1 MINKS
6 LADSCRS
13 NYALA
18 NPFPH
23 IVIDDFIPKDLAIQ
37 CYNQMSQ
44 HEDWMFDSMMG
55 YPEDERDSQVN
66 KWWTPFDTDSKNRL
80 ESDMPAVWKCLQYF
94 NSRPFLLFLE
104 NLTGI
109 KDLIADVDFEGG
121 GIHKIKNGGRLE
133 LHSDYNKHPN
143 KDIWRRIN
151 LLLYLTPNW
160 NYNGHLDL
168 YEKDP
173 LVKVKSIL
181 RTFNR
186 AVIFNTTDDSIH
198 GHPTPLVCPEEVS
211 RYSFALYYFTKD
223 RPEHEKSDSKAAIRY
238 KTSYLKK

>member
-1 MINKS
+1 MIKKS

-23 IVIDDFIPKDLAIQ
+23 IVIDDFIPEDLALQ

-44 HEDWMFDSMMG
+44 HQQWMFDTMEG

-66 KWWTPFDTDSKNRL
+66 KWWTPFDTESKNRL

-181 RTFNR
+181 PTFNR

-223 RPEHEKSDSKAAIRY
+223 RPEHEKSDSKAAIWY
-238 KTSYLKK
+238 KTSYL

>member
-23 IVIDDFIPKDLAIQ
+23 IVIDDFIPEDLALQ

-44 HEDWMFDSMMG
+44 HQQWMFDTMEG

-66 KWWTPFDTDSKNRL
+66 KWWTPFDTESKNRL

-168 YEKDP
+168 YEKEP

-181 RTFNR
+181 PTFNR

-198 GHPTPLVCPEEVS
+198 GHPTPLVCPEEIS

-223 RPEHEKSDSKAAIRY
+223 RPEHEKSNSKAAIWY
-238 KTSYLKK
+238 KTSYL

>member
-23 IVIDDFIPKDLAIQ
+23 IVIDDFIPEDLALQ

-44 HEDWMFDSMMG
+44 HQEWMFDTMMG

-66 KWWTPFDTDSKNRL
+66 KWWTPFDTDSKNRI

-181 RTFNR
+181 PTFNR

-198 GHPTPLVCPEEVS
+198 GHPTPLVCPEEIS

-223 RPEHEKSDSKAAIRY
+223 RPEHEKSDSKAAIWY
-238 KTSYLKK
+238 KTSYL

>member
-13 NYALA
+13 NYTLA

-23 IVIDDFIPKDLAIQ
+23 IVIDDFIPNYLAVQ

-66 KWWTPFDTDSKNRL
+66 KWWTPYDSDSKNKI

-104 NLTGI
+104 KLTGI

-160 NYNGHLDL
+160 DYNGHLDL
-168 YEKDP
+168 YEKEP

-181 RTFNR
+181 PTFNR

-198 GHPTPLVCPEEVS
+198 GHPIPLVCPEEIS

-223 RPEHEKSDSKAAIRY
+223 RPEHEKSNSKAAIWY
-238 KTSYLKK
+238 KTSYL

>member
-13 NYALA
+13 NYTLA

-23 IVIDDFIPKDLAIQ
+23 IVIDDFIPNDLAVQ

-66 KWWTPFDTDSKNRL
+66 KWWTPYDSDSKNKI

-104 NLTGI
+104 KLTGI

-160 NYNGHLDL
+160 DYNGHLDL
-168 YEKDP
+168 YEKEP

-181 RTFNR
+181 PTFNR

-198 GHPTPLVCPEEVS
+198 GHPIPLVCPEEIS

-223 RPEHEKSDSKAAIRY
+223 RPEHEKSNSKAAIWY
-238 KTSYLKK
+238 KTSYL

>member
-1 MINKS
+1 
-6 LADSCRS
+6 
-13 NYALA
+13 
-18 NPFPH
+18 
-23 IVIDDFIPKDLAIQ
+23 
-37 CYNQMSQ
+37 
-44 HEDWMFDSMMG
+44 
-55 YPEDERDSQVN
+55 
-66 KWWTPFDTDSKNRL
+66 
-80 ESDMPAVWKCLQYF
+80 MPAVWKCLQYF

-104 NLTGI
+104 KLTGI

-160 NYNGHLDL
+160 DYNGHLDL
-168 YEKDP
+168 YEKEP

-181 RTFNR
+181 PTFNR

-198 GHPTPLVCPEEVS
+198 GHPIPLVCPEEIS

-223 RPEHEKSDSKAAIRY
+223 RPEHEKSNSKAAIWY
-238 KTSYLKK
+238 KTSYL

>member
-23 IVIDDFIPKDLAIQ
+23 IVIDDFIPEDLALQ

-44 HEDWMFDSMMG
+44 HQEWMFDSMMG

-66 KWWTPFDTDSKNRL
+66 KWWTPFDTDSKNRI

-181 RTFNR
+181 PTFNR

-198 GHPTPLVCPEEVS
+198 GHPTPLVCPEEIS

-223 RPEHEKSDSKAAIRY
+223 RPEHEKSDSKAAIWY
-238 KTSYLKK
+238 KTSYL

>member
-18 NPFPH
+18 KPFPH

-181 RTFNR
+181 PTFNR

-198 GHPTPLVCPEEVS
+198 GHPTPLVCPEEIS

-223 RPEHEKSDSKAAIRY
+223 RPEHEKSDSKAAIWY
-238 KTSYLKK
+238 KTSYL

>member
-23 IVIDDFIPKDLAIQ
+23 IVIDDFIPEDLAIQ

-66 KWWTPFDTDSKNRL
+66 KWWTPYDSDSKNKI

-168 YEKDP
+168 YEKEP

-181 RTFNR
+181 PTFNR

-198 GHPTPLVCPEEVS
+198 GHPIPLICPDEVS

-223 RPEHEKSDSKAAIRY
+223 RPEHEKSDSKAAIWY
-238 KTSYLKK
+238 KTSYL

>member
-23 IVIDDFIPKDLAIQ
+23 IVIDDFIPEDLAIQ

-181 RTFNR
+181 PTFNR

-198 GHPTPLVCPEEVS
+198 GHPTPLVCPEEIS

-223 RPEHEKSDSKAAIRY
+223 RPEHEKSDSKAAIWY
-238 KTSYLKK
+238 KTSYL

>member
-1 MINKS
+1 MINQS
-6 LADSCRS
+6 LAKSCRS

-23 IVIDDFIPKDLAIQ
+23 IVIDDFIPKDLALQ
-37 CYNQMSQ
+37 CYNQMSRHQ
-44 HEDWMFDSMMG
+44 QWMFDTMEG

-66 KWWTPFDTDSKNRL
+66 KWWTPFDTESKNRL

-181 RTFNR
+181 PTFNR

-198 GHPTPLVCPEEVS
+198 GHPTPLVCPEEIS

-223 RPEHEKSDSKAAIRY
+223 RPEHEKSDSKAAIWY
-238 KTSYLKK
+238 KTSYL

>member
-23 IVIDDFIPKDLAIQ
+23 IVIDDFIPEDLALQ

-44 HEDWMFDSMMG
+44 HQEWMFDSMMG

-66 KWWTPFDTDSKNRL
+66 KWWTPFDTDSKNRI

-168 YEKDP
+168 YEKEP

-181 RTFNR
+181 PTFNR

-223 RPEHEKSDSKAAIRY
+223 RPEHEKSDSKAAIWY
-238 KTSYLKK
+238 KTSYL

>member
-6 LADSCRS
+6 LAKSCRS

-18 NPFPH
+18 KPFPH
-23 IVIDDFIPKDLAIQ
+23 IVIDDFIPEDLALQ

-44 HEDWMFDSMMG
+44 HQQWMFDTMEG

-66 KWWTPFDTDSKNRL
+66 KWWTPFDTESKNRL

-181 RTFNR
+181 PTFNR

-223 RPEHEKSDSKAAIRY
+223 RPEHEKSDSKAAIWY
-238 KTSYLKK
+238 KTSYL

>member
-66 KWWTPFDTDSKNRL
+66 KWWTPYDSDSKNKI

-94 NSRPFLLFLE
+94 NSRPFILFLE

-168 YEKDP
+168 YEKEP

-181 RTFNR
+181 PTFNR

-198 GHPTPLVCPEEVS
+198 GHPIPLICPDEVS

-223 RPEHEKSDSKAAIRY
+223 RPEHEKSDSKAAIWY
-238 KTSYLKK
+238 KTSYL

>member
-66 KWWTPFDTDSKNRL
+66 KWWTPYDSDSKNKI

-168 YEKDP
+168 YEKEP

-181 RTFNR
+181 PTFNR

-198 GHPTPLVCPEEVS
+198 GHPIPLICPDEVS

-223 RPEHEKSDSKAAIRY
+223 RPEHEKSDSKAAIWY
-238 KTSYLKK
+238 KTSYL

>member
-23 IVIDDFIPKDLAIQ
+23 IVIDDFIPEDLALQ
-37 CYNQMSQ
+37 CYNKMSQ
-44 HEDWMFDSMMG
+44 HQQWMFDTMEG

-66 KWWTPFDTDSKNRL
+66 KWGTPFDTDSKNRL

-168 YEKDP
+168 YEKEP

-181 RTFNR
+181 PTFNR

-198 GHPTPLVCPEEVS
+198 GHPIPLICPDEVS

-223 RPEHEKSDSKAAIRY
+223 RPEHEKSDSKAAIWY
-238 KTSYLKK
+238 KTSYL

>member
-23 IVIDDFIPKDLAIQ
+23 IVIDDFIPNDLAIQ

-66 KWWTPFDTDSKNRL
+66 KWWTPYDSDSKNKI

-160 NYNGHLDL
+160 DYNGHLDL
-168 YEKDP
+168 YEKEP

-181 RTFNR
+181 PTFNR

-198 GHPTPLVCPEEVS
+198 GHPTPLVCPEEIS

-223 RPEHEKSDSKAAIRY
+223 RPEHEKSNSKAAIWY
-238 KTSYLKK
+238 KTSYL

>member
-23 IVIDDFIPKDLAIQ
+23 IIIDDFIPEDLALQ

-44 HEDWMFDSMMG
+44 HQQWMFDTMEG

-181 RTFNR
+181 PTFNR

-223 RPEHEKSDSKAAIRY
+223 RPEHEKSDSKAAIWY
-238 KTSYLKK
+238 KTSYL

>member
-23 IVIDDFIPKDLAIQ
+23 IVIDDFIPEDLALQ

-44 HEDWMFDSMMG
+44 HQEWMFDSMMG
-55 YPEDERDSQVN
+55 YPEDERDSQIN
-66 KWWTPFDTDSKNRL
+66 KWWTPFDTDSKNRI

-181 RTFNR
+181 PTFNR

-223 RPEHEKSDSKAAIRY
+223 RPEHEKSDSKAAIWY
-238 KTSYLKK
+238 KTSYL

>member
-6 LADSCRS
+6 LAKSCRS

-18 NPFPH
+18 KPFPH
-23 IVIDDFIPKDLAIQ
+23 IVIDDFIPEDLALQ

-44 HEDWMFDSMMG
+44 HQQWMFDTMEG

-181 RTFNR
+181 PTFNR

-223 RPEHEKSDSKAAIRY
+223 RPEHEKSDSKAAIWY
-238 KTSYLKK
+238 KTSYL

>member
-13 NYALA
+13 NYTLA

-66 KWWTPFDTDSKNRL
+66 KWCTPFDTDSKNRL

-151 LLLYLTPNW
+151 LLLYLTEITSKSLGKNF
-160 NYNGHLDL
+160 LSKI
-168 YEKDP
+168 YEVHHKHKKDYP
-173 LVKVKSIL
+173 SGTALMLGSGVAKGKNKDFYSMIGKKYLNKKSFPYGNKIN
-181 RTFNR
+181 FN
-186 AVIFNTTDDSIH
+186 
-198 GHPTPLVCPEEVS
+198 
-211 RYSFALYYFTKD
+211 
-223 RPEHEKSDSKAAIRY
+223 
-238 KTSYLKK
+238 

>member
-6 LADSCRS
+6 LAKSCRS

-18 NPFPH
+18 KPFPH
-23 IVIDDFIPKDLAIQ
+23 IVIDDFIPEDLALQ

-44 HEDWMFDSMMG
+44 HQQWMFDTMEG

-66 KWWTPFDTDSKNRL
+66 KWWTPFDTESKNRL

-151 LLLYLTPNW
+151 LILYLTPNW

-181 RTFNR
+181 PTFNR

-223 RPEHEKSDSKAAIRY
+223 RPEHEKSDSKAAIWY
-238 KTSYLKK
+238 KTSYL

>member
-13 NYALA
+13 NYTLA

-23 IVIDDFIPKDLAIQ
+23 IVIDDFIPDDLAIQ

-66 KWWTPFDTDSKNRL
+66 KWWTPYDSDSKNKI

-104 NLTGI
+104 KLTGI

-160 NYNGHLDL
+160 DYNGHLDL
-168 YEKDP
+168 YEKEP

-181 RTFNR
+181 PTFNR

-198 GHPTPLVCPEEVS
+198 GHPTPLVCPEEIS

-223 RPEHEKSDSKAAIRY
+223 RPEHEKSNSKAAIWY
-238 KTSYLKK
+238 KTSYL

>member
-66 KWWTPFDTDSKNRL
+66 KWWTPYDSDSKNKI

-168 YEKDP
+168 YEKEP

-181 RTFNR
+181 PTFNR

-198 GHPTPLVCPEEVS
+198 GHPVPLICPDEVS

-223 RPEHEKSDSKAAIRY
+223 RPEHEKSDSKAAIWY
-238 KTSYLKK
+238 KTSYL

>member
-23 IVIDDFIPKDLAIQ
+23 IVIDDFIPEDLALQ

-44 HEDWMFDSMMG
+44 HQEWMFDSMMG

-66 KWWTPFDTDSKNRL
+66 KWWTPFDTDSKNRI

-168 YEKDP
+168 YEKEP

-181 RTFNR
+181 PTFNR

-198 GHPTPLVCPEEVS
+198 GHPTPLVCPEEIS

-223 RPEHEKSDSKAAIRY
+223 RPEHEKSDSKAAIWY
-238 KTSYLKK
+238 KTSYL

>member
-13 NYALA
+13 NYTLA

-23 IVIDDFIPKDLAIQ
+23 IVIDDFIPNDLAIQ

-66 KWWTPFDTDSKNRL
+66 KWWTPYDSDSKNKI

-104 NLTGI
+104 KLTGI

-181 RTFNR
+181 PTFNR

-198 GHPTPLVCPEEVS
+198 GHPTPLVCPEEIS

-223 RPEHEKSDSKAAIRY
+223 RPEHEKSDSKAAIWY
-238 KTSYLKK
+238 KTSYL

>member
-23 IVIDDFIPKDLAIQ
+23 IVIDDFIPEDLALQ

-44 HEDWMFDSMMG
+44 HQEWMFDSMMG

-66 KWWTPFDTDSKNRL
+66 KWWTPFDTDSKNRI

-181 RTFNR
+181 PTFNR

-198 GHPTPLVCPEEVS
+198 GHPIPLVCPEEVS

-223 RPEHEKSDSKAAIRY
+223 RPEHEKSDSKAAIWY
-238 KTSYLKK
+238 KTSYL

>member
-23 IVIDDFIPKDLAIQ
+23 IVIDDFIPEDLALQ

-44 HEDWMFDSMMG
+44 HQQWMFDTMEG

-66 KWWTPFDTDSKNRL
+66 KWWTPYDSDSKNKI

-168 YEKDP
+168 YEKEP

-181 RTFNR
+181 PTFNR

-198 GHPTPLVCPEEVS
+198 GHPIPLICPDEVS

-223 RPEHEKSDSKAAIRY
+223 RPEHEKSDSKAAIWY
-238 KTSYLKK
+238 KTSYL

>member
-23 IVIDDFIPKDLAIQ
+23 IVIDDFIPEDLALQ

-44 HEDWMFDSMMG
+44 HQQWMFDTMEG

-104 NLTGI
+104 KLTGI

-168 YEKDP
+168 YEKEP

-181 RTFNR
+181 PTFNR

-223 RPEHEKSDSKAAIRY
+223 RPEHEKSDSKAAIWY
-238 KTSYLKK
+238 KTSYL

>member
-23 IVIDDFIPKDLAIQ
+23 IVIDDFIPEDLALQ

-44 HEDWMFDSMMG
+44 HQQWMFDTMEG

-181 RTFNR
+181 PTFNR

-198 GHPTPLVCPEEVS
+198 GHPIPLVCPEEVS

-223 RPEHEKSDSKAAIRY
+223 RPEHEKSDSKAAIWY
-238 KTSYLKK
+238 KTSYL

>member
-1 MINKS
+1 MKDDINVEGSKANKKYIAFFS
-6 LADSCRS
+6 LFTLIPSILISVFSLFLFSFALEKYFDKKITTAVNNSYEVAK
-13 NYALA
+13 NY
-18 NPFPH
+18 
-23 IVIDDFIPKDLAIQ
+23 VQDV
-37 CYNQMSQ
+37 
-44 HEDWMFDSMMG
+44 
-55 YPEDERDSQVN
+55 RN
-66 KWWTPFDTDSKNRL
+66 KI

-104 NLTGI
+104 KLTGI

-160 NYNGHLDL
+160 DYNGHLDL
-168 YEKDP
+168 YEKEP

-181 RTFNR
+181 PTFNR

-198 GHPTPLVCPEEVS
+198 GHPIPLVCPDEVS

-223 RPEHEKSDSKAAIRY
+223 RPEHEKSDSKAAIWY
-238 KTSYLKK
+238 KTSYL

>member
-66 KWWTPFDTDSKNRL
+66 KWWTPYDSDSKNKI

-160 NYNGHLDL
+160 DYNGHLDL
-168 YEKDP
+168 YEKEP

-181 RTFNR
+181 PTFNR

-198 GHPTPLVCPEEVS
+198 GHPIPLVCPEEIS

-223 RPEHEKSDSKAAIRY
+223 RPEHEKSNSKAAIWY
-238 KTSYLKK
+238 KTSYL

>member
-23 IVIDDFIPKDLAIQ
+23 IVIDDFIPEDLALQ

-44 HEDWMFDSMMG
+44 HQEWMFDSMMG

-66 KWWTPFDTDSKNRL
+66 KWWTPFDTDSKNRI

-181 RTFNR
+181 PTFNR

-223 RPEHEKSDSKAAIRY
+223 RPEHEKSDSKAAIWY
-238 KTSYLKK
+238 KTSYL

>member
-23 IVIDDFIPKDLAIQ
+23 IVIDDFIPEDLALQ

-44 HEDWMFDSMMG
+44 HQEWMFDSMMG

-66 KWWTPFDTDSKNRL
+66 KWWTPFDTDSKNRI

-168 YEKDP
+168 YEKEP

-181 RTFNR
+181 PTFNR

-198 GHPTPLVCPEEVS
+198 GHPTPLVCPEEIS

-223 RPEHEKSDSKAAIRY
+223 RPEHEKSDSKALIWY
-238 KTSYLKK
+238 KTSYL

>member
-55 YPEDERDSQVN
+55 YPEDERDSQIN
-66 KWWTPFDTDSKNRL
+66 KWWTPYDSDSKNKI

-104 NLTGI
+104 KLTGI

-168 YEKDP
+168 YEKEP

-181 RTFNR
+181 PTFNR

-198 GHPTPLVCPEEVS
+198 GHPIPLICPDEVS

-223 RPEHEKSDSKAAIRY
+223 RPEHEKSDSKAAIWY
-238 KTSYLKK
+238 KTSYL

>member
-23 IVIDDFIPKDLAIQ
+23 IVIDDFIPEDLAIQ

-66 KWWTPFDTDSKNRL
+66 KWWTPYDSDSKNKI

-109 KDLIADVDFEGG
+109 KDLIEDVDFEGG

-168 YEKDP
+168 YEKDT

-181 RTFNR
+181 PTFNR

-223 RPEHEKSDSKAAIRY
+223 RPEHEKSDSKAAIWY
-238 KTSYLKK
+238 KTSYL

>member
-23 IVIDDFIPKDLAIQ
+23 IVIDDFIPQDLALQ

-44 HEDWMFDSMMG
+44 HQQWMFDTMEG

-181 RTFNR
+181 PTFNR

-211 RYSFALYYFTKD
+211 RNSFALYYFTKD
-223 RPEHEKSDSKAAIRY
+223 RPEHEKSDSKAAIWY
-238 KTSYLKK
+238 KTSYL